1 MRYRIGETPAEAVM
15 SLDQGAFLAIALLS
29 LVIGVGFVFAG
40 KRSRHYWMAIWGT
53 GLALSSLGYI
63 ILVIAMT

>member
-1 MRYRIGETPAEAVM
+1 MRYRIGETPAEAVI